1 MSEDKTLLIKLFSM
15 EFKRGELKADAEII
29 ARHAKNAIEGGAVI
43 GRVYAFDD
51 LGEHHAQSLRT
62 ALKQDPV
69 TRGRVKVRRMDQQG
83 YPGHRGAFI
92 KK

>member
-1 MSEDKTLLIKLFSM
+1 M

>member
-1 MSEDKTLLIKLFSM
+1 M
-15 EFKRGELKADAEII
+15 EIKRGELKKDAEII
-29 ARHAKNAIEGGAVI
+29 ARHAKNAIEGGAVK

-51 LGEHHAQSLRT
+51 LGDHHAQSLRK

-69 TRGRVKVRRMDQQG
+69 TRGRVSVRRMDQQG
-83 YPGHRGAFI
+83 HSGNRGVFI